1 MVVALRSAP
10 IHLDP
15 RMATDQSSSA
25 VLQLVV
31 SGLVTKSPNGDFIP
45 DLAES
50 WEILDGNRRYRFH
63 LRPDVS
69 FHDGR
74 TLSSKDVVWTFQS
87 ILDESILSPKRG
99 ALSQLERVEAVDDLT
114 VDFVLNEPYG
124 AMLGNL
130 TPFVGIIPDGAQP
143 EELNRDPVG
152 TGPFRVVER
161 RPDQVVVEAFEGHW
175 NGRPRLDRVI
185 LRDVPDSTVRALELQ
200 KGSVHLVVNEL
211 SPDVMADFRAD
222 PRFKVVQDPGTNYA
236 YLGVHME
243 DPILS
248 NESVRRAIAHALNRE
263 QILSSIWRGL
273 GVVSESMMRPG
284 HWAYNENLTPIAFDP
299 ALARALLD
307 QAGFPDPDGPEPRF
321 KLTYKTSTDATY
333 LLQAQIVQAML
344 AEVGIELEIRSYE
357 WATFYND
364 IKQGNFQLF
373 SMVWTGAVD
382 PDIYSLTLHSQRI
395 PPAGANRGRYRN
407 AEFDRLIDEGA
418 RHALP
423 EERRP
428 FYLRAQEILAEEL
441 PYITLY
447 IKANVAVMPADLEG
461 YENYPSGQLFSLAR
475 AWWRDQPSPSE
486 RSE

>member
-1 MVVALRSAP
+1 
-10 IHLDP
+10 
-15 RMATDQSSSA
+15 

-31 SGLVTKSPNGDFIP
+31 SGLVTRNPNGDFIP

-50 WEILDGNRRYRFH
+50 WEILDGSRRYRFH
-63 LRPDVS
+63 LRPNVR

-74 TLSSKDVVWTFQS
+74 ELSSRDVVWTFQS
-87 ILDESILSPKRG
+87 ILDERVISPKRG
-99 ALSQLERVEAVDDLT
+99 AFSQLERVESIDDLT
-114 VDFVLNEPYG
+114 VDFVLTEPYG

-130 TPFVGIIPDGAQP
+130 TPYVGIVPDGS
-143 EELNRDPVG
+143 ESDELNRNPVG

-161 RPDQVVVEAFEGHW
+161 RSDRVVVEAFAGHW
-175 NGRPRLDRVI
+175 NGRPFLDRVVF
-185 LRDVPDSTVRALELQ
+185 RDVPDSTVRALELQ

-211 SPDVMADFRAD
+211 SPDVVADFRAD
-222 PRFKVVQDPGTNYA
+222 PRFKVVEDPGSNYA
-236 YLGVHME
+236 YIGVQME

-248 NESVRRAIAHALNRE
+248 HKAVRRAIAHALDRE

-284 HWAYNENLTPIAFDP
+284 HWAYNEALTPITFDP
-299 ALARALLD
+299 ARARALLD
-307 QAGFPDPDGPEPRF
+307 EAGFPDPEGPKPRF
-321 KLTYKTSTDATY
+321 SLTFKTSTDATY
-333 LLQAQIVQAML
+333 LLQAQIIQAML
-344 AEVGIELEIRSYE
+344 GDVGIEIEIRSYE
-357 WATFYND
+357 FATFYND

-382 PDIYSLTLHSQRI
+382 PDIYSLTLHSRSI

-418 RHALP
+418 QRALP

-428 FYLRAQEILAEEL
+428 FYLRAQEILADEL
-441 PYITLY
+441 PYISLY
-447 IKANVAVMPADLEG
+447 IKANFAVMPVDLEG

-475 AWWRDQPSPSE
+475 ARWREAPAG
-486 RSE
+486 